1 MVSGSATL
9 RQMHE
14 PSMFLRCMARFAQKA
29 PLLAPLS
36 RPPWRIA
43 LSHAPSLDFLMRASL
58 AIRPARPF
66 WCGLQLLR
74 AHSRC
79 QGTLRCNA
87 QTMARIPPSP
97 AESGFR
103 IVVRGS
109 VTLRQM
115 NEPSMFLRCMARFAQ
130 KAHPSC
136 TCLGPRSALRSATHH
151 HKIF

>member
-109 VTLRQM
+109 ARLRQM